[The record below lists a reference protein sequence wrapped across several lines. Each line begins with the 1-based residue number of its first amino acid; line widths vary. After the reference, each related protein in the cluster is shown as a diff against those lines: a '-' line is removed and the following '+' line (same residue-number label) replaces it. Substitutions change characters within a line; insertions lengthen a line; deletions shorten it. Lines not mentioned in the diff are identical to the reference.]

1 MDISFLA
8 SSKREIKNMN
18 KGKVGAPFEYSHTYI
33 QFLAFLKIGFK
44 ISYRTVQGIV
54 RGLSDYLKI
63 EEIHFTQ
70 IRRRIVKI
78 KPSVGNLNLDND
90 DNKPITLIVDASGLT
105 ITKKGD
111 YIEQKWIRKKKE
123 FIKLHIAVDAK
134 SEQIVSFRVT
144 KGNVHDSKKFSPM
157 IREVSEA
164 YSIDKAYADQAHDN
178 RRSFNLLDNLNIEPA
193 IQIRKN
199 ASTKAKGCPLRR
211 EEVLLIRE
219 LGYERWKQLK
229 DAGRRW
235 IAEIVFSSLKR
246 VLGINA
252 ATKSGLSAGKN
263 PMGLAASIL
272 YISCVINGCN
282 NVGQTIFAQTA
293 GVTEVT
299 IRNISKHLRN
309 HLDLS

>member
-1 MDISFLA
+1 MPLNKSWHDYNESLIERGRILMDISFLG
-8 SSKREIKNMN
+8 SSNREIKNMN

-33 QFLAFLKIGFK
+33 KFLAFLKIGFK

-54 RGLSDYLKI
+54 RGLSDYLRI

-70 IRRRIVKI
+70 IRRRILKV

-157 IREVSEA
+157 IREVSEE
-164 YSIDKAYADQAHDN
+164 YDIDKVYADKAHDN

-199 ASTKAKGCPLRR
+199 ASIKTKGCPLRR

-235 IAEIVFSSLKR
+235 IAEIVFSSIKR
-246 VLGINA
+246 VLGENLLSKKFKA
-252 ATKSGLSAGKN
+252 QKVEAGLKV
-263 PMGLAASIL
+263 ML
-272 YISCVINGCN
+272 YNKFIS
-282 NVGQTIFAQTA
+282 
-293 GVTEVT
+293 
-299 IRNISKHLRN
+299 L
-309 HLDLS
+309 

>member
-1 MDISFLA
+1 MPLNKSWHDYNESLIERGRILMDIGFLK
-8 SSKREIKNMN
+8 STKREIKNMN

-44 ISYRTVQGIV
+44 ISYRTVQGII
-54 RGLSDYLKI
+54 RGLSDYIKV

-70 IRRRIVKI
+70 IRRRVLKV

-90 DNKPITLIVDASGLT
+90 DNDDDNKLLTLIVDASGLT

-123 FIKLHIAVDAK
+123 FIKLHIAVDAR
-134 SEQIVSFRVT
+134 SEKIMSFRIT

-157 IREVSEA
+157 IREVTKE
-164 YSIDKAYADQAHDN
+164 YNIDKVYADKAHDN
-178 RRSFNLLDNLNIEPA
+178 RRTFNLLDNLNIESA

-199 ASTKAKGCPLRR
+199 ASIKTKGCPLRR
-211 EEVLLIRE
+211 DEVLLIRK

-229 DAGRRW
+229 DTGRRW

-246 VLGINA
+246 VLGEDLLSKKFKA
-252 ATKSGLSAGKN
+252 QKVEAGLKVMLYN
-263 PMGLAASIL
+263 KFIGL
-272 YISCVINGCN
+272 
-282 NVGQTIFAQTA
+282 
-293 GVTEVT
+293 
-299 IRNISKHLRN
+299 
-309 HLDLS
+309 

>member
-1 MDISFLA
+1 MPLSKSWHEYNESLIERGRILMDIGFLR
-8 SSKREIKNMN
+8 SSTREIKNMN
-18 KGKVGAPFEYSHTYI
+18 KGKVGAPFEYSCTYI
-33 QFLAFLKIGFK
+33 QFLAFLKTGFK

-54 RGLSDYLKI
+54 RGLSDYIRI

-70 IRRRIVKI
+70 IRRRILKI
-78 KPSVGNLNLDND
+78 KPSVGNLNLDNND
-90 DNKPITLIVDASGLT
+90 GNNPITVIVDASGLT

-134 SEQIVSFRVT
+134 SEKIVSFRVT

-157 IREVSEA
+157 IREVSET
-164 YSIDKAYADQAHDN
+164 YSIDKAYADKAHDN

-211 EEVLLIRE
+211 DEVLLIRE

-235 IAEIVFSSLKR
+235 IVEIVFSSLKR
-246 VLGINA
+246 VLGEDLLSKKFKA
-252 ATKSGLSAGKN
+252 QKVEVGLKVMLYN
-263 PMGLAASIL
+263 KFIGL
-272 YISCVINGCN
+272 
-282 NVGQTIFAQTA
+282 
-293 GVTEVT
+293 
-299 IRNISKHLRN
+299 
-309 HLDLS
+309 

>member
-1 MDISFLA
+1 MDIGFLR
-8 SSKREIKNMN
+8 SSNREIKNMN
-18 KGKVGAPFEYSHTYI
+18 KGKVGAPFEYSRTYI
-33 QFLAFLKIGFK
+33 QFLAFLKVGFK

-54 RGLSDYLKI
+54 RGLSDYIRI

-70 IRRRIVKI
+70 IRRRILKI
-78 KPSVGNLNLDND
+78 KPSVGNLNLDNND
-90 DNKPITLIVDASGLT
+90 GSNPITVIVDASGLT

-134 SEQIVSFRVT
+134 SEKIISFRVT

-157 IREVSEA
+157 IREVSGE
-164 YSIDKAYADQAHDN
+164 YTIDKAYADKAHDN

-199 ASTKAKGCPLRR
+199 ASIKAKGCPLRR
-211 EEVLLIRE
+211 DEVLLIRE

-235 IAEIVFSSLKR
+235 IVEIVFSSLKR
-246 VLGINA
+246 VLGEDLLSKKFKA
-252 ATKSGLSAGKN
+252 QKVEAGLKV
-263 PMGLAASIL
+263 ML
-272 YISCVINGCN
+272 YNKFIS
-282 NVGQTIFAQTA
+282 
-293 GVTEVT
+293 
-299 IRNISKHLRN
+299 L
-309 HLDLS
+309 

>member
-1 MDISFLA
+1 VPLNKSWHEYNESLIERGRILMDIGFLR
-8 SSKREIKNMN
+8 SSNREIKNMN

-54 RGLSDYLKI
+54 RGLSDYLRI

-70 IRRRIVKI
+70 IRRRILKVKPAI
-78 KPSVGNLNLDND
+78 GNLNLDDD

-111 YIEQKWIRKKKE
+111 YIEQKWIRKRKE

-134 SEQIVSFRVT
+134 SEKIISFRVT
-144 KGNVHDSKKFSPM
+144 KGNVHDSKKFSP
-157 IREVSEA
+157 IVREVSEG
-164 YSIDKAYADQAHDN
+164 YDIDKVYADKAHDN
-178 RRSFNLLDNLNIEPA
+178 RRSFNLLDTLNIEPA

-229 DAGRRW
+229 DTGRRW

-246 VLGINA
+246 VLGEDLLSRKFKAQKIEA
-252 ATKSGLSAGKN
+252 GLKV
-263 PMGLAASIL
+263 ML
-272 YISCVINGCN
+272 YNKFIS
-282 NVGQTIFAQTA
+282 
-293 GVTEVT
+293 
-299 IRNISKHLRN
+299 L
-309 HLDLS
+309 